1 MSIFP
6 GNFFKDHIL
15 KCDCA
20 SVYMSCGYLEEYTD
34 GEVCI
39 IPLPLVDMLVDIRQ
53 TVMSMMGFPVNYR
66 THDHTVYV
74 HTA

>member
-6 GNFFKDHIL
+6 GNFCKDHIL

-39 IPLPLVDMLVDIRQ
+39 ILLPLGDMLVDIR
-53 TVMSMMGFPVNYR
+53 
-66 THDHTVYV
+66 
-74 HTA
+74 